1 MKIVA
6 VLLCA
11 AAVLLSTLS
20 APREAQALNS
30 CNPQVNKC

>member
-11 AAVLLSTLS
+11 AAVLLAAVSS
-20 APREAQALNS
+20 PQEARALNS
-30 CNPQVNKC
+30 CNPQVQKC